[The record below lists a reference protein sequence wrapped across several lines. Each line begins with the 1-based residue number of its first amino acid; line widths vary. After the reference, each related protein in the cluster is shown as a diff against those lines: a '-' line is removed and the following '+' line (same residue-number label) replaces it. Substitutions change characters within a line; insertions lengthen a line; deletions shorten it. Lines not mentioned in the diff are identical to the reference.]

1 MTNEPLTKKQFALDW
16 LTTVKAEIYKREFII
31 DLCKSRPDD
40 FQEVNV
46 DALTANNTKDKITAE
61 FLENWLKEN

>member
-1 MTNEPLTKKQFALDW
+1 MIKNPLTKKEFANDW
-16 LTTVKAEIYKREFII
+16 LTTVKAEIFKREFII

-40 FQEVNV
+40 FQEVNI
-46 DALTANNTKDKITAE
+46 DALQANNAKDKITAE